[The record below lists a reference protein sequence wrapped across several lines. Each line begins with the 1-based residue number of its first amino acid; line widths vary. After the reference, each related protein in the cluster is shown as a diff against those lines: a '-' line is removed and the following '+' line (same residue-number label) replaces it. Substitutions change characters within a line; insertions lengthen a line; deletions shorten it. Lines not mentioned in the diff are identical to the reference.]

1 MDPSGKTAI
10 ITGAGSGIG
19 RATAVALAAAGA
31 NIVIADVN
39 EEGAAE
45 TAALIDKA
53 GGKAATVRVDV
64 RERTDLDA
72 MVAFAEEKFG
82 GLDIIHNNAGVGTP
96 RPRFPEAHVEDW
108 ERTLFIDLWAVIA
121 GTQAAVPALQRRGGG
136 VIINTASIAG
146 LMGYMPDPIYG
157 AAKHG
162 VVGFTRSLEYLK
174 PEANIRVNCV
184 CPGVVDTPM
193 VRYADRNMTPAELAQ
208 RDAFLKTLPLIA
220 PETIA
225 EAVMQ
230 LITDESL
237 NGVAMAI
244 THGRPPRIVEAPI
257 RFNRADPAQTQNQ
270 Q

>member
-1 MDPSGKTAI
+1 MDPNGKVAI
-10 ITGAGSGIG
+10 VTGAGSGIG
-19 RATAVALAAAGA
+19 RATSLALAGAGA
-31 NIVIADVN
+31 SVVVADVN
-39 EEGAAE
+39 EGGGAE
-45 TAALIDKA
+45 TVSMVESA
-53 GGKAATVRVDV
+53 GGKAAFVRVDV
-64 RERTDLDA
+64 RKRADLDS

-96 RPRFPEAHVEDW
+96 RPRFPDAAPDDW
-108 ERTLFIDLWAVIA
+108 DRTLLIDLWAVIA
-121 GTQAAVPALQRRGGG
+121 GTQAAVPALKRRGGG
-136 VIINTASIAG
+136 VIVNTASIAG

-174 PEANIRVNCV
+174 PESNIRVNCV

-193 VRYADRNMTPAELAQ
+193 VRFADRNMTEAELAQ
-208 RDAFLKTLPLIA
+208 REAFLQTMPLIA

-237 NGVAMAI
+237 NGVAMAV
-244 THGRPPRIVEAPI
+244 TFGRPPRIVEAAI
-257 RFNRADPAQTQNQ
+257 RFGKVDPAQGQ
-270 Q
+270 